1 MHVEREVPTLLTGRR
16 LLLLAPA
23 GVLAAGL
30 AGAAWLGTRP
40 EATVPIGGPFQLVDG
55 NGRVVTDRDFRGKW
69 MLVYFG
75 YTHCPDACPTALQD
89 MANALDLLGAKK
101 EQIAVLFI
109 TVDPE
114 RDTPAVMKDYVS
126 GFEAPIV
133 ALSGTPEQ
141 VAKAA
146 QEYRVYYAKHPTKD
160 GYDMDHTS
168 IIYVMDP
175 RGRFVANFTH
185 ENSPQQIAAKL
196 RTLI

>member
-1 MHVEREVPTLLTGRR
+1 VGRKVPILLTGRR

-23 GVLAAGL
+23 CVLAAGL

-55 NGRVVTDRDFRGKW
+55 NGRIVTDRDFRGKW

-89 MANALDLLGAKK
+89 MANALDLLGTRKD
-101 EQIAVLFI
+101 EVAVLFI

-114 RDTPAVMKDYVS
+114 RDTPSVMKDYVS

-133 ALSGTPEQ
+133 ALSGAPEQ
-141 VAKAA
+141 VAEAA
-146 QEYRVYYAKHPTKD
+146 KEYRVYYAKHPTKD

-185 ENSPQQIAAKL
+185 ENSPEQIAAKL